1 MLSHPAILGNMGTLR
16 LQMLFLLS
24 LLVPPLA
31 CHRSPDPDAR
41 AAELLE
47 KSQGDD
53 EWAQN
58 FWKKE
63 PKNWDRGLRATVA
76 WKEPGSTATVETIR
90 DIRTEDLLGCL
101 PKRFSRSVY
110 FHTAVSV
117 AGSEEHP
124 FAVFSL
130 ARSRRRTAVQK
141 QVQAAVAAAHG
152 DEPSKWA

>member
-1 MLSHPAILGNMGTLR
+1 MIVAQAEPPPCYRGESWQDTLSSRYLGNMGTLR

-63 PKNWDRGLRATVA
+63 PKNWDLGLKATVA
-76 WKEPGSTATVETIR
+76 WKETGS
-90 DIRTEDLLGCL
+90 
-101 PKRFSRSVY
+101 
-110 FHTAVSV
+110 
-117 AGSEEHP
+117 
-124 FAVFSL
+124 
-130 ARSRRRTAVQK
+130 
-141 QVQAAVAAAHG
+141 
-152 DEPSKWA
+152 